1 MRCNHIESR
10 RQRSDM
16 GLIGARDACSIIRAG
31 IAFLQPFPLRVADI
45 ATLPH
50 RDERRYEP
58 NKVAMRASACP
69 SG

>member
-1 MRCNHIESR
+1 
-10 RQRSDM
+10 M

-58 NKVAMRASACP
+58 NKVAIRASARP